1 MHFGENQLSPGSLG
15 MSPLPTAP
23 PTALQR
29 GTVRASSG
37 LSPRLAL
44 AMGSSP
50 GFGPARRDSVPAG
63 RGHAPLGLAR
73 APAPAVLRLS
83 LAAPVPLAGS
93 FFNRHAVRGPKPP
106 PTDRAPPVSGALSP
120 PSPGSFSPFPH
131 GTTPLWVAGSTR
143 ALGGGPPGFP
153 PRSSCGAVL
162 TVPHHGADRLAPT
175 GLSPAPARPSRTLR
189 LGTRLAA
196 ARRPRA
202 RGSVQPR
209 PHVGRATTQS
219 GRFGPRPRSLATT
232 SGLAL
237 ASLSSGY

>member
-37 LSPRLAL
+37 LSPRLTL

-50 GFGPARRDSVPAG
+50 GFGPARRDSVS
-63 RGHAPLGLAR
+63 RKRHAHFGLAR

-93 FFNRHAVRGPKPP
+93 FFNRHAVRGRKPP

-162 TVPHHGADRLAPT
+162 TVPHHGPGAPVAYGALT
-175 GLSPAPARPSRTLR
+175 RSGAPFQDASAGDPGPRGAPHARPWVRPTPP
-189 LGTRLAA
+189 
-196 ARRPRA
+196 ARRPCDHSVRA
-202 RGSVQPR
+202 VWAAAAFAR
-209 PHVGRATTQS
+209 H
-219 GRFGPRPRSLATT
+219 
-232 SGLAL
+232 
-237 ASLSSGY
+237 Y